1 MTTDTPDAASGAPNS
16 TPNGTPSGAP
26 DQAPNGAASAL
37 ATSTAEHRA
46 SEARLTGEH
55 QGIRPTPHGSPST
68 RAGKTMGVR
77 LFGVASLDAHAGA
90 SSLAAGTDVV
100 VFRDVGAVVA
110 AAAYSAAPLTPHDLE
125 TYTATVSDV
134 FARHAIVPAP
144 PGTVFRSREGLLGWL
159 ELHYYTL
166 AEALDFVTERV
177 VARVNVRRGDPDAA
191 TAAAVAVPP
200 PTLRL
205 TLDDGD
211 HSVASDLVS
220 LAADAFRELRREAVA
235 LIVLRAGP
243 DAAAPDDTAHGSFL
257 IERGR
262 WETFEEAVAL
272 QGRRHGALRLECSG
286 PWPAYDF
293 VQMQFTT

>member
-1 MTTDTPDAASGAPNS
+1 M
-16 TPNGTPSGAP
+16 TPNGP
-26 DQAPNGAASAL
+26 DGLPNGATTAEHRTAEHRT
-37 ATSTAEHRA
+37 AEHRTAEHRA
-46 SEARLTGEH
+46 GESRPTGEH
-55 QGIRPTPHGSPST
+55 AAARQTPHGSPST
-68 RAGKTMGVR
+68 RPGKTIGLR
-77 LFGVASLDAHAGA
+77 LFGVALLDPHGGGA
-90 SSLAAGTDVV
+90 PLAAGTDLV

-110 AAAYSAAPLTPHDLE
+110 ASAYTAAPLTPHDLE
-125 TYTATVSDV
+125 TYTATVSEV

-144 PGTVFRSREGLLGWL
+144 PGTVFRTREGLLGWL

-166 AEALDFVTERV
+166 AEALDFVAERV
-177 VARVNVRRGDPDAA
+177 VARVTVRRGDPDAA
-191 TAAAVAVPP
+191 TAAATVLPP

-205 TLDDGD
+205 TLDDPD
-211 HSVASDLVS
+211 HGVASDLVS
-220 LAADAFRELRREAVA
+220 LAADAFRDLRREAVA

-257 IERGR
+257 IDRSR